1 MPRILVT
8 GGCGYIGSHTLIHL
22 IDNGYDVVCV
32 DSNIR
37 SNEHILKSIEQI
49 TGKAVRH
56 YKIDLCHLASVLELF
71 QQEDQFDGI
80 IHFAAFKS
88 VPESVANPLRYYHN
102 NLNALL
108 NILHAVQQFKVSSF
122 IFSSSC
128 SVYGNTKALPVREDT
143 PFEKAES
150 PYAHTKQISEQIIE
164 AFSQA
169 HPDINCILLRY
180 FNPGGAHPSGR
191 IGEIP
196 QKGAYNVIPIM
207 IDALEGKGPGFSV
220 TGTDHPTRDGSCIRD
235 YIHVM
240 DVAAAHT
247 LSLEYLMEH
256 KNQLNCEIF
265 NIGNGEGVS
274 VLELITAFNQATG
287 QNLAYK
293 IGPRRAG
300 DVSAIYADAQ
310 KSQALLGWKTKYS
323 VNDILSSAWKW
334 HLFRQQQELDNFK
347 S

>member
-8 GGCGYIGSHTLIHL
+8 GGCGYIGSHTIIHL
-22 IDNGYDVVCV
+22 IDNDYDVVCV

-37 SNEHILKSIEQI
+37 SSEHILKSIEQI
-49 TGKAVRH
+49 TGKVVRH
-56 YKIDLCHLASVLELF
+56 HKIDLCHLASVQKMFE
-71 QQEDQFDGI
+71 QEKQFDGI

-88 VPESVANPLRYYHN
+88 VPESVTNPLRYYHN

-108 NILHAVQQFKVSSF
+108 NILQAVQQFKISNF

-128 SVYGNTKALPVREDT
+128 SVYGNTKALPVNEDT

-150 PYAHTKQISEQIIE
+150 PYAHSKQMCEQIIE
-164 AFSQA
+164 QFSKA
-169 HPDINCILLRY
+169 NPDINSILLRY
-180 FNPGGAHPSGR
+180 FNPGGAHPSGM
-191 IGEIP
+191 IGEYP

-220 TGTDHPTRDGSCIRD
+220 TGTDHPTRDGSCVRD

-240 DVAAAHT
+240 DVAAAHR
-247 LSLEYLMEH
+247 LSFEYLMNH
-256 KNQLNCEIF
+256 KNQLNCEVF

-274 VLELITAFNQATG
+274 VLELIAAFNQATG
-287 QNLAYK
+287 HELAYN
-293 IGPRRAG
+293 IGSRRAG
-300 DVSAIYADAQ
+300 DVSAIYADAR
-310 KSQALLGWKTKYS
+310 KSKALLGWKTKYS

-334 HLFRQQQELDNFK
+334 HLFRKQHKMDISK